1 MSVALILLSL
11 AALCLGI
18 FGWLWL
24 CAGFRRGGWRG
35 ALGIAALQLSGLCLV
50 YGILR
55 GQPMAGLYTATFPP
69 LAVAELV
76 SLAQFPGLLGELA
89 WKVAPYA
96 VVVLVGCLALRFL
109 RVWAAGLAVLA
120 AMIAV
125 VGLGDQVSREAMC
138 EAAARHGLTS
148 FQRSGFA
155 WSLSAGQETA
165 GGVHGFAN
173 VAGRRLGWSYRAMD
187 WFELPKDSVIVVPE
201 MPVACAG

>member
-1 MSVALILLSL
+1 MTVALILLSL
-11 AALCLGI
+11 AALCLGT

-24 CAGFRRGGWRG
+24 CAGFRRGGLRG
-35 ALGIAALQLSGLCLV
+35 ALGVAALQVSGLCLV

-69 LAVAELV
+69 LAVVELV
-76 SLAQFPGLLGELA
+76 SLAQFPQLLADLA
-89 WKVAPYA
+89 GKVAPYA
-96 VVVLVGCLALRFL
+96 AAVLVGCLALRPL
-109 RVWAAGLAVLA
+109 RVWAPGLGVLA

-125 VGLGDQVSREAMC
+125 VVLGDQVSRDAMC
-138 EAAARHGLTS
+138 QAAARHGLTS

-165 GGVHGFAN
+165 GTVHGFGE
-173 VAGRRLGWSYRAMD
+173 VGGRRLGWSYRAMD

-201 MPVACAG
+201 TPVTCAG